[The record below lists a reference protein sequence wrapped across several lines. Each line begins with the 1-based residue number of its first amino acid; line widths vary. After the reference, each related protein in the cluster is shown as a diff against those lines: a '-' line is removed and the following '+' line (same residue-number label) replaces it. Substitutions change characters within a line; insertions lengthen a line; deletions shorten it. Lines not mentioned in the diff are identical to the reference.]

1 MRPRAAKK
9 VRPMK
14 RCNEVEN
21 IPHTKPLV
29 SRVGFLQ
36 WDERN
41 ENGLSTEIQA
51 KSAYSH
57 GVGRGCQES

>member
-1 MRPRAAKK
+1 
-9 VRPMK
+9 MK

-41 ENGLSTEIQA
+41 YQTSKFGFLVWWPNLQSDPLNFEITQC
-51 KSAYSH
+51 YE
-57 GVGRGCQES
+57 R